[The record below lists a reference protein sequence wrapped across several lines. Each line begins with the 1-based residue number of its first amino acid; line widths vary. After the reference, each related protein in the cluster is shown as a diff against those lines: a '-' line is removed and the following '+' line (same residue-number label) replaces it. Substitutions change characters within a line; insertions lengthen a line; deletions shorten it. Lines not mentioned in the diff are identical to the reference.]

1 MKQTCIKTESFQLA
15 QLGVQLYK
23 YLRSEKK
30 EFILSKQV
38 VLRSATS
45 VGANTREAHHAQST
59 ADFIYK
65 LSIAQKEANET
76 LYWLELLFAEQ
87 FLDQVRFNSIYQQ
100 ALSVYKIITSIL
112 VSTKQNYKKK

>member
-38 VLRSATS
+38 LRSATS

-59 ADFIYK
+59 ADFIHK

-87 FLDQVRFNSIYQQ
+87 FLDQVRFNSIYKQ